1 MQIRFYL
8 NPETGELYIHG
19 HAVVE
24 SEVAEAFANVLED
37 GGGEGGARV
46 AIGRTDAG
54 RYIRIIYSPDPEPE
68 SVFVITAYDL
78 GPKAL
83 WALRRRL
90 RRRS

>member
-1 MQIRFYL
+1 MDIRFHL
-8 NPETGELYIHG
+8 DSDTDEPHIRQHG
-19 HAVVE
+19 VTEA
-24 SEVAEAFANVLED
+24 EVAEAMINVLED

-54 RYIRIIYSPDPEPE
+54 RYLRVIYSPDPDPD
-68 SVFVITAYDL
+68 SIFVITAYEL
-78 GPKAL
+78 GPRAL

>member
-8 NPETGELYIHG
+8 NPETGELHIHG

-54 RYIRIIYSPDPEPE
+54 RYIRIIYSPTPSP
-68 SVFVITAYDL
+68 SRSSSSPPTTSA
-78 GPKAL
+78 P
-83 WALRRRL
+83 RRCG
-90 RRRS
+90 RSDVD